1 MSGAFEKRQKGFE
14 SKWAHDEELRFKVF
28 ARRNKLLGVWAA
40 GELGLKGDAGEAYS
54 KEVVAA
60 DFQRAGDEDV
70 FEKVRDDFKSKGIAV
85 SDHMLRVKM
94 EELIQTAK
102 SQIEQEVAKK

>member
-28 ARRNKLLGVWAA
+28 ARRNKLLGLWAA
-40 GELGLKGDAGEAYS
+40 GELGLKGDATEAYA

-60 DFQRAGDEDV
+60 DFQKAGDEDV
-70 FEKVRDDFKSKGIAV
+70 FEKVRDDLKAKGVGISEHV
-85 SDHMLRVKM
+85 LRLKM
-94 EELIQTAK
+94 AELIETAK
-102 SQIEQEVAKK
+102 KQIEQEVAKK

>member
-14 SKWAHDEELRFKVF
+14 SKWANDEELRFKVF

-40 GELGLKGDAGEAYS
+40 GELGLKGDAAEAYS

-60 DFQRAGDEDV
+60 DFQKAGDDDV
-70 FEKVRDDFKSKGIAV
+70 LEKVRDDFKAKGVAI

-102 SQIEQEVAKK
+102 SQIEQEVGKK

>member
-14 SKWAHDEELRFKVF
+14 SKWAHDEELRFRVF

-40 GELGLKGDAGEAYS
+40 GELGLNGEAVDAYS

-70 FEKVRDDFKSKGIAV
+70 FEKVRDDFKAKGIGV

>member
-40 GELGLKGDAGEAYS
+40 GELGLSGDAAAAYG
-54 KEVVAA
+54 KDVVAA
-60 DFQRAGDEDV
+60 DFQKAGDEDV
-70 FEKVRDDFKSKGIAV
+70 FEKIRDDFKAKGVAI
-85 SDHMLRVKM
+85 SEHMLRVKM